1 MSSCKLLLPSARRSA
16 LASARR
22 TTALPVVIRP
32 FSSACALRTQQA
44 QAPASSQAQPPA
56 NVGPSTPSSV
66 PEGTVLKGIN
76 ILKDGKDPVA
86 MADNQY
92 PDWLWTLLEPK
103 KTEWTDEEKLS
114 IKYLRTQTKEKIK
127 ANSLAKRSR

>member
-1 MSSCKLLLPSARRSA
+1 
-16 LASARR
+16 
-22 TTALPVVIRP
+22 
-32 FSSACALRTQQA
+32 
-44 QAPASSQAQPPA
+44 
-56 NVGPSTPSSV
+56 SSV

>member
-1 MSSCKLLLPSARRSA
+1 MSSCKLFFSSARRYA
-16 LASARR
+16 LASAS
-22 TTALPVVIRP
+22 TTTSLPTAVRP
-32 FSSACALRTQQA
+32 FSSASALRNQQA
-44 QAPASSQAQPPA
+44 QAPASQAQPPA

-92 PDWLWTLLEPK
+92 PDWLWALLEPK